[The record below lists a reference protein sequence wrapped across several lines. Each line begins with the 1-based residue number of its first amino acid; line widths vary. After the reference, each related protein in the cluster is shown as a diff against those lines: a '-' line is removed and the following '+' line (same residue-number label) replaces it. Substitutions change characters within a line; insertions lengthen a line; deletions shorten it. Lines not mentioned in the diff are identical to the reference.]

1 MNQITQWQQERGA
14 AITTARAVLD
24 AAEAEKRALSADEEK
39 RYNDLIG
46 QADGLQAK
54 IEREQALVQ
63 REASLSVSQRSALKP
78 TNADLPMIN
87 SRTGRGD
94 NEANAWRSYLRDG
107 DRGGL
112 RHLVQA
118 GENGEKPQIVLQM
131 PTQRQTRV
139 ELESRAVTD
148 STMNITTSGDGG
160 ALVPTTLVG
169 QIALR
174 KNERI
179 LAERL
184 GCRRVPGVGTTV
196 NFPYESADPDN
207 FAATSEQS
215 DAHGNNYERAAF
227 QTALKAFTLAKFS
240 RKVELTEEMLED
252 VGVDLMSFIA
262 DKIAREIGRTH
273 NGLLVT
279 EVEANGTSLK
289 TFGSNSAIAI
299 GELEAL
305 IGNDTLGFYLEDAT
319 DVHWVMRSSTHW
331 AIKAVRGDARAYS
344 GDETGLLGYN
354 TFYSNK
360 ADAIGASGKS
370 VLFGDWNYMGYR
382 EAPELRFIQD
392 PYTVDGMVV
401 LKYSF
406 RAVYGI
412 LQAGAIGYGVHP

>member
-1 MNQITQWQQERGA
+1 MNKILQWMQERA
-14 AITTARAVLD
+14 TAINAARAILD
-24 AAEAEKRALSADEEK
+24 GAEGEKRGLNADEEK
-39 RYNDLIG
+39 RYADLIG

-54 IEREQALVQ
+54 IEREQALEQ
-63 REASLSVSQRSALKP
+63 REASLNAQQRAAVKPSA
-78 TNADLPMIN
+78 APMIN
-87 SRTGRGD
+87 TGARGD
-94 NEANAWRSYLRDG
+94 SEANAWRTYLRSG

-112 RHLVQA
+112 RHLQQP
-118 GENGEKPQIVLQM
+118 GEDGEKQQIVLSL

-139 ELESRAVTD
+139 EMESRAVVD

-174 KNERI
+174 KNERM

-196 NFPYESADPDN
+196 NFPYENADPEN

-215 DAHGNNYERAAF
+215 DAHGNNYERNAF
-227 QTALKAFTLAKFS
+227 TTALKAFTLAKFT
-240 RKVELTEEMLED
+240 RKVELTEEMLDD
-252 VGVDLMSFIA
+252 VGVDLMSYIA

-289 TFGSNSAIAI
+289 TFGSNSAIAL
-299 GELEAL
+299 GELESL

-331 AIKAVRGDARAYS
+331 AIKALRGETRAYS
-344 GDETGLLGYN
+344 SDEAGLLGYN

-370 VLFGDWNYMGYR
+370 VLFGDWNYLGYR